1 MSAVDRT
8 RRFVYEF
15 GDLSVDPTERVARRA
30 GAPVRLTPKAF
41 DLLLALIETPGRVVE
56 KDALM
61 ARVWGDAV
69 VEEGNLKVTVSQLRK
84 ALGDARDPAR
94 IETVAR
100 RGYRLM
106 AEVRVV
112 EQRPD
117 PPGRQVRL
125 AVLPLGDLSA
135 GPPQDY
141 FTDGL
146 TDLLIG
152 DLARIRGLH
161 VISRTSVMRYKR
173 TAKTVPEIAR
183 ELRVTHVLEGSVAA
197 VGRRVRVNTQLIEAA
212 TDTHVW
218 AATYESSLED
228 VLRVQGEIAQAIA
241 HEVKA
246 VFDDDESAGARSG
259 GPATPEA
266 LDAYLRGRQHV
277 VRLNT
282 ADLQAAISLFQ
293 RAIERD
299 PAYAPAYGELASAYV
314 LASLQG
320 EHPEQMLPKAR
331 HAADRGLDID
341 PDLPEALTALAE
353 FEAHYNWDLARAEE
367 HLRHAT
373 RVSPSFADAHARHAG
388 HLVAVGRFREAFDGY
403 RRAQALDPLSPLYRS
418 TLALGHY
425 CARQPHAV
433 MHHARKALSLDP
445 NLFLGFY
452 WQGLAWE
459 QLTRFPEAVEAL
471 ERAATIS
478 PDNPLALAAL
488 GHAYAAVGDSQ
499 AQAISKQLREQSR
512 RHFVPSYQLAI
523 LHAGLD
529 ERAEAIRCLERA
541 ADERDPRLVWLNVE
555 PRLEALRD
563 ASGFQAVVKRIGLS
577 PPTLLSDATSPR

>member
-15 GDLSVDPTERVARRA
+15 ADFTIDPTERVARRA
-30 GAPVRLTPKAF
+30 GAPIRLTPKAF
-41 DLLLALIETPGRVVE
+41 DVLLALVEAPGRIVE
-56 KDALM
+56 KGALM
-61 ARVWGDAV
+61 GRVWGDAV
-69 VEEGNLKVTVSQLRK
+69 VEEGNLKVTVSHLRK
-84 ALGDARDPAR
+84 ALGDARDRAS
-94 IETVAR
+94 IETVPR

-112 EQRPD
+112 EPRPD
-117 PPGRQVRL
+117 ARGRPVRL
-125 AVLPLGDLSA
+125 AVLPLANLSS
-135 GPPQDY
+135 GSRQDY

-146 TDLLIG
+146 TDLLIS
-152 DLARIRGLH
+152 DLARISGLH
-161 VISRTSVMRYKR
+161 VISRTSVTRYKH
-173 TAKTVPEIAR
+173 TAKALPEIAR

-197 VGRRVRVNTQLIEAA
+197 AGRRVRINVQLIEAA

-218 AATYESSLED
+218 ARTYETSRGD
-228 VLRVQGEIAQAIA
+228 VLRVQGEIAQAIS

-246 VFDDDESAGARSG
+246 VFDDGEIVGVRSRG
-259 GPATPEA
+259 RATPEA

-277 VRLNT
+277 VRLN
-282 ADLQAAISLFQ
+282 AVDLQTAISLFQ

-320 EHPEQMLPKAR
+320 EHPGQMLPKAR
-331 HAADRGLDID
+331 DAAERGLDID

-353 FEAHYNWDLARAEE
+353 FEAHYRWNLARAEE
-367 HLRHAT
+367 HLHHAM

-403 RRAQALDPLSPLYRS
+403 RRAQALDPMSPLYRS

-433 MHHARKALSLDP
+433 MHHARKALALDP

-459 QLTRFPEAVEAL
+459 QLARFPEAVAAL
-471 ERAATIS
+471 ERAAAIS

-488 GHAYAAVGDSQ
+488 GHAYAAIGDSR
-499 AQAISKQLREQSR
+499 AHTMSKRLRERSR
-512 RHFVPSYQLAI
+512 RRFVPSYQLAI
-523 LHAGLD
+523 VHAGLD
-529 ERAEAIRCLERA
+529 ERAEAIRCLEQA

-563 ASGFQAVVKRIGLS
+563 ASGFRAVVRRIGLS
-577 PPTLLSDATSPR
+577 PPPTGP